1 MVVPVGP
8 SSVVRFGPF
17 EADLQTGE
25 LRRNGA
31 PIHLQQKPFQ
41 VLTILLEH
49 PGKLVTREELRQRLW
64 EADTFV
70 DFDNSLNTAIAKLR
84 EALGDSTRTPRFVET
99 LPRKGYRFIDTVLSD
114 PTSRFAQPR
123 EQAASVSESQTQF
136 VNLGA
141 KGNSKWRTYS
151 VAACVLVLA
160 ALAMIVVNT
169 NRIRK
174 ENKRIIPAKQSTSIV
189 PRQSVAILG
198 FQNAS
203 GQPRDAWY
211 STAMAEMMS
220 TELSAG
226 EKLHLLPGEDVARM
240 KRELQLRDSSSL
252 AREIAAR
259 VGNNLKID
267 LLVVGS
273 YVAIGQGANRRMRVD
288 VRLQDAH
295 TGEIVA
301 EVGQSGTEEHLFEL
315 VSQVAARLREHMG
328 VPGRSPTDEP
338 SVRASLPNSREAARL
353 YIEGLA
359 KLRILDAVSAR
370 DLLEQAVAIEPSY
383 PLSHNSLASAWTIL
397 GYDQKAKNEAKRAF
411 DLSSN
416 LSRADRLL
424 IEGHHDQIS
433 GDMEKA
439 IAVYRTLYTLFPDN
453 LDYGLLLA
461 EAQIS
466 GAEPSDA
473 FTTLDALRRLPSP
486 LSEDPRIDREQARA
500 LGALGDNQSKL
511 VVARRA
517 GAKAKL
523 QGAPLLGAEAG
534 LEECHALK
542 GLGQFDQ
549 AVNACESSQRAF
561 LESGDQASAVKAT
574 RLLADVRLGQGKLSE
589 ALERYRQLL
598 RTEQA
603 LGHMSGVAATLNEMA
618 VVYESQGDLDKAQQ
632 LYRRSYGLFLEL
644 GNRGN
649 AAVLVGNVG
658 GILRS
663 LGRLSESEKLFEES
677 LDLARAGG
685 GRYAEAGAHIN
696 LATVAFMRG
705 KLEIAREHAEQAIAL
720 FDKTG
725 ETLNW
730 ADAVVRLGEILTAQG
745 ELVRARQKYV
755 EALSFEEKMGA
766 KGLAAES
773 RLALA
778 RLDLEEGKAA
788 EAEQSIS
795 DALIVFR
802 DEKMREDELQA
813 YVVLSQCLIMQ
824 GKMAKGQVAVN
835 QAGKISERNQNPAN
849 QILFA
854 IAAARVKAALQ
865 DSPSSALR
873 SSEARSELLKC
884 VSTAQH
890 LGFRGLEY
898 EARLALAEVE
908 MQTRPS
914 AAQLHLASLKRDAQ
928 AQGFALIAR
937 RAAALGAHPS

>member
-8 SSVVRFGPF
+8 SAVVRFGPF

-25 LRRNGA
+25 LRRDGA

-84 EALGDSTRTPRFVET
+84 EALGDSTGAPRFVET
-99 LPRKGYRFIDTVLSD
+99 LPRKGYRFIDTTLSD

-151 VAACVLVLA
+151 VTACVLVLA
-160 ALAMIVVNT
+160 VLAIIVVNT

-174 ENKRIIPAKQSTSIV
+174 ENTRIIPAKQNTSIV

-240 KRELQLRDSSSL
+240 KRELQLGDSGSL
-252 AREIAAR
+252 ARETATR

-267 LLVVGS
+267 LLIVGS

-288 VRLQDAH
+288 LRLQDAH

-301 EVGQSGTEEHLFEL
+301 EVGQSGTSEHLFEL
-315 VSQVAARLREHMG
+315 VTQVAAQLREHMG
-328 VPGRSPTDEP
+328 VPGRSPTDDP

-353 YIEGLA
+353 YIEGLGR
-359 KLRILDAVSAR
+359 LRVSDAVSAR

-383 PLSHNSLASAWTIL
+383 PLSHDALASAWTIL

-424 IEGHHDQIS
+424 IEGHYGQIS

-466 GAEPSDA
+466 GAKPSDA
-473 FTTLDALRRLPSP
+473 FTTLDALRHLPSS
-486 LSEDPRIDREQARA
+486 LSEDPRIDRE
-500 LGALGDNQSKL
+500 
-511 VVARRA
+511 
-517 GAKAKL
+517 
-523 QGAPLLGAEAG
+523 
-534 LEECHALK
+534 
-542 GLGQFDQ
+542 
-549 AVNACESSQRAF
+549 
-561 LESGDQASAVKAT
+561 
-574 RLLADVRLGQGKLSE
+574 
-589 ALERYRQLL
+589 
-598 RTEQA
+598 
-603 LGHMSGVAATLNEMA
+603 
-618 VVYESQGDLDKAQQ
+618 
-632 LYRRSYGLFLEL
+632 
-644 GNRGN
+644 
-649 AAVLVGNVG
+649 
-658 GILRS
+658 
-663 LGRLSESEKLFEES
+663 
-677 LDLARAGG
+677 
-685 GRYAEAGAHIN
+685 
-696 LATVAFMRG
+696 
-705 KLEIAREHAEQAIAL
+705 
-720 FDKTG
+720 
-725 ETLNW
+725 
-730 ADAVVRLGEILTAQG
+730 
-745 ELVRARQKYV
+745 
-755 EALSFEEKMGA
+755 
-766 KGLAAES
+766 
-773 RLALA
+773 
-778 RLDLEEGKAA
+778 
-788 EAEQSIS
+788 
-795 DALIVFR
+795 
-802 DEKMREDELQA
+802 
-813 YVVLSQCLIMQ
+813 
-824 GKMAKGQVAVN
+824 
-835 QAGKISERNQNPAN
+835 
-849 QILFA
+849 
-854 IAAARVKAALQ
+854 
-865 DSPSSALR
+865 
-873 SSEARSELLKC
+873 
-884 VSTAQH
+884 
-890 LGFRGLEY
+890 
-898 EARLALAEVE
+898 
-908 MQTRPS
+908 
-914 AAQLHLASLKRDAQ
+914 
-928 AQGFALIAR
+928 
-937 RAAALGAHPS
+937 